1 MFFIVLA
8 VDRPGVLPER
18 LAARQKHLDYWAKEP
33 GVVKVAGAMLTGDDP
48 DATPK
53 GSAFILEAENLA
65 AAQALVAADPFTK
78 LGIFGGDVRIEVL
91 RPAIGDWKPA

>member
-8 VDRPGVLPER
+8 NDRPDALPDR
-18 LAARQKHLDYWAKEP
+18 LAARQKHLDYWAGLP
-33 GVVKVAGAMLTGDDP
+33 GTVKVAGAMLTGDDSE
-48 DATPK
+48 ATPK

-65 AAQALVAADPFTK
+65 AARALVAADPFTA
-78 LGIFGGDVRIEVL
+78 LGIFSGDVRIEVL